1 MAESTFYINGKYVD
15 ESQAAVSILDHGFL
29 YGDGIFE
36 AFRVYDGKIFQ
47 LDDHINRLFDSAK
60 IIDLKMPMD
69 QEAFKKIVIETVRR
83 SEFKDCYVRPQVT
96 RGVGTLGHDPASC
109 KQPTV
114 IVYVTPTP
122 QLKKEKS
129 IRLIVSA
136 YRRPPAYILPPE
148 SKTIQYMNNILA
160 KMEAKKKGA
169 DDAILL
175 DARGFVSEG
184 CAWNVFVIKDNH
196 VSTPSITS
204 SILPGITRNVVIR
217 LLNEADINVEERD
230 VSLSELFTADEVFGT
245 GSGSGISPVIEING
259 RVIGSG
265 EPGILTLKLDSMFKE
280 FTANQGTPV

>member
-1 MAESTFYINGKYVD
+1 MAESMFYINGRYVD
-15 ESQAAVSILDHGFL
+15 ESQATVSILDHGFL

-36 AFRVYDGKIFQ
+36 AFRVYEGKIFH

-60 IIDLKMPMD
+60 IIDLKIPMD
-69 QEAFKKIVIETVRR
+69 KEAFKNIVIETVRR
-83 SEFKDCYVRPQVT
+83 SGFKDCYVRPQVT

-160 KMEAKKKGA
+160 KMEAKNKGA

-175 DARGFVSEG
+175 DVRGFVSEG

-196 VSTPSITS
+196 VSTPSTTS
-204 SILPGITRNVVIR
+204 SILPGITRKVVIR
-217 LLNEADINVEERD
+217 LLNEMDFNVAERD
-230 VSLSELFTADEVFGT
+230 ISLSELFTADEVFGT

-265 EPGILTLKLDSMFKE
+265 KPGPLTLNLDGMFKE
-280 FTANQGTPV
+280 FTESHGTPV

>member
-1 MAESTFYINGKYVD
+1 MVNRKEAIMAKSTFYINGKYVD

-47 LDDHINRLFDSAK
+47 LDVHINRLFDSAK

-69 QEAFKKIVIETVRR
+69 KEAFKKIVIETVRR

-96 RGVGTLGHDPASC
+96 RGVGTLGHDPVSC

-169 DDAILL
+169 DDAIL
-175 DARGFVSEG
+175 
-184 CAWNVFVIKDNH
+184 
-196 VSTPSITS
+196 
-204 SILPGITRNVVIR
+204 
-217 LLNEADINVEERD
+217 
-230 VSLSELFTADEVFGT
+230 
-245 GSGSGISPVIEING
+245 
-259 RVIGSG
+259 
-265 EPGILTLKLDSMFKE
+265 
-280 FTANQGTPV
+280 